1 MFVTPLFLG
10 TKGLFCDF
18 RPVRRSGVTGLLGK
32 GGDKF
37 VTIGMKKRNF
47 VTFKSY
53 NNHNMDFN
61 ITKIDRS
68 M

>member
-1 MFVTPLFLG
+1 M
-10 TKGLFCDF
+10 
-18 RPVRRSGVTGLLGK
+18 TGLSGK
-32 GGDKF
+32 GGDMF
-37 VTIGMKKRNF
+37 VTIGMKNQNF

-61 ITKIDRS
+61 ITKIDGS